1 MSWTAIWIVWVVL
14 VLGSFAVI
22 EWIGLKKDGTKGT
35 LSYLVWTVLFVDH
48 EKRLEGEFPRRPRG
62 IIFFLVLAPFVWLLF
77 HFFLGGRIG

>member
-1 MSWTAIWIVWVVL
+1 MNWTAIWIVWVVV
-14 VLGSFAVI
+14 VLGTFAVI
-22 EWIGLKKDGTKGT
+22 EWMGLKKAGTAGT
-35 LSYLVWTVLFVDH
+35 LSYLVWTVLFTDH